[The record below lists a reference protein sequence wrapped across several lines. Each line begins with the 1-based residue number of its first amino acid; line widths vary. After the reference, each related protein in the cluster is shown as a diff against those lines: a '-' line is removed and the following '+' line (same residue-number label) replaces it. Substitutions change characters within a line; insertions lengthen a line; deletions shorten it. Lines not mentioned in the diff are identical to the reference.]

1 MISAKAQGICSK
13 ESRLSDWFKK
23 MSTLI
28 SLPQE
33 SVTTPLSG
41 NISNLPHSKID
52 KLPDT
57 IFENPIKAHQ
67 KTSSSASREQLNHV
81 ITKKASTEAVLADTT
96 LESSHGDS
104 KVNDSPEDDDNI
116 KALKRLRSLP
126 RGTQVDSRIAAIR
139 GLLGDGEIFKTLK
152 MLRWPQGVI
161 CPRCHS
167 SNVVRRDPPLDAVD
181 QRHFYICLNCKGD
194 GTPSEFDD
202 FTGLPIGEMR
212 ALKQWILCWYLIG
225 FCSVAQIAKVLGISI
240 QEVMQIAQLGNE
252 LTQLKDDK
260 ATLQARQELEDR
272 KLKETKKLRSKIDEQ
287 EDYTRSDSKAPL
299 KPGYKSK
306 K

>member
-1 MISAKAQGICSK
+1 MHKDFAVK
-13 ESRLSDWFKK
+13 ELCLSDWFKK
-23 MSTLI
+23 ISTLI
-28 SLPQE
+28 ASSQE
-33 SVTTPLSG
+33 SVVTPFENRTLSP
-41 NISNLPHSKID
+41 SLLSSLD
-52 KLPDT
+52 KLPDKA
-57 IFENPIKAHQ
+57 FENPIKPQ
-67 KTSSSASREQLNHV
+67 RKDPTFASRETPKHA
-81 ITKKASTEAVLADTT
+81 ITKEVPTKDALADTRLSET
-96 LESSHGDS
+96 
-104 KVNDSPEDDDNI
+104 VNEDKMTTREDDNI

-152 MLRWPQGVI
+152 MLRWPQGVV

-167 SNVVRRDPPLDAVD
+167 SNVVRRDPPADAID
-181 QRHFYICLNCKGD
+181 QRHFYVCLNCKGD
-194 GTPSEFDD
+194 GSPSDFDD

-240 QEVMQIAQLGNE
+240 HEVMQIAQLGNE
-252 LTQLKDDK
+252 LTQLPEDK
-260 ATLQARQELEDR
+260 AALQARQELQDR
-272 KLKETKKLRSKIDEQ
+272 KLKDSKKQRMRVDEQ
-287 EDYTRSDSKAPL
+287 EELTRSASKAPL